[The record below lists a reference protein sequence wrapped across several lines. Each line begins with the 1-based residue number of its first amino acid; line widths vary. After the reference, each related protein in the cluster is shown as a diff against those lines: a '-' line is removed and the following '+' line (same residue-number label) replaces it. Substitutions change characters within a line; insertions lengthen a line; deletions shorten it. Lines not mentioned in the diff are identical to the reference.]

1 MFARKSFLSPRIRDP
16 RGDIASPEV
25 NAGAKNPT
33 GKSFML
39 TLERLREVLSYD
51 PETGIWKWVVTH
63 SRCRPA
69 GSRAGSIKKKTG
81 YRVIQIDGV
90 GYQSTRLAC
99 FYMSGDWPSGDV
111 DHRDRDRANDRW
123 ENLRPATRWQNH
135 ANRRLT
141 DNLSGFKGVRLSPGS
156 KKNPFRAQISLRGVT
171 KHLGCYPTAE
181 AAHAAYFK
189 AAEKMFGEF
198 ARAA

>member
-1 MFARKSFLSPRIRDP
+1 MSSRKSVLGHPTLLSCGEIV
-16 RGDIASPEV
+16 SPAMK
-25 NAGAKNPT
+25 AGAENPT
-33 GKSFML
+33 GKSSML
-39 TLERLREVLSYD
+39 TLERLREVLSYA
-51 PETGIWKWVVTH
+51 PETGVWRWVVTH

-90 GYQSTRLAC
+90 GYQSNRLAC
-99 FYMSGDWPSGDV
+99 FYMNGEWPSGDV

-141 DNLSGFKGVRLSPGS
+141 DNLSGFKGVRLSSS
-156 KKNPFRAQISLRGVT
+156 KKNPFRARISLGGIT

-189 AAEKMFGEF
+189 AAEEMFGEF